1 MPTAANQVRTSPADG
16 DEVEELIRDGR
27 TLCHVASGSG
37 PAIVFVHG
45 WCGDHSAF
53 APQIAHFAPT
63 HRVVAPDLR
72 GHGASDPAA
81 SYDIADFADDVAW
94 VSRRLDLDRPV
105 VVGHSLGG
113 MVAVEAAA
121 AYPDVFAAAVAL
133 DAPVVDDPMLAA
145 GVDYQLELFGGA
157 RRVQEGPDF
166 LRSVLW
172 GPYDDQERATA
183 IISSMMQT
191 PLEVALASLAAL
203 KTWVPRGRV
212 LDCAQPVLCVHIR
225 GGGPTD
231 PTQLAIDRPNVM
243 VAQTIGSGHFIQLEV
258 PDQVNAMI
266 ERFLAVTAV
275 HA

>member
-1 MPTAANQVRTSPADG
+1 VD
-16 DEVEELIRDGR
+16 ELIRDGR
-27 TLCHVASGSG
+27 ALRYVATGNG
-37 PAIVFVHG
+37 PAVVFVHG

-121 AYPDVFAAAVAL
+121 AHPDVFIAAVAL
-133 DAPVVDDPMLAA
+133 DAPVVDDPILAA

-157 RRVQEGPDF
+157 RREQEGPDF

-172 GPYDDQERATA
+172 GPHDDHERATEIIAA
-183 IISSMMQT
+183 IMQT
-191 PLEVALASLAAL
+191 PLEVALPSLATL
-203 KTWVPRGRV
+203 KTWVPRGRL

-231 PTQLAIDRPNVM
+231 PTTLAADRPNVL
-243 VAQTIGSGHFIQLEV
+243 VAQTIGAGHFIQLEV

>member
-1 MPTAANQVRTSPADG
+1 M
-16 DEVEELIRDGR
+16 
-27 TLCHVASGSG
+27 
-37 PAIVFVHG
+37 VFVHG

-53 APQIAHFAPT
+53 TPQLAHFAQT

-72 GHGASDPAA
+72 GHGASDPAT
-81 SYDIADFADDVAW
+81 SYEIADFADDVAW

-113 MVAVEAAA
+113 MVAIEAAA

-157 RRVQEGPDF
+157 RRAQDGPEF

-172 GPYDDQERATA
+172 GPHDDQERATE

-191 PLEVALASLAAL
+191 PVEVALPSLAAL

-212 LDCAQPVLCVHIR
+212 LDCRQPVLCVHIR

-231 PTQLAIDRPNVM
+231 PTSLTVDRPNVM
-243 VAQTIGSGHFIQLEV
+243 VAQTIGAGHFIQLEV

-266 ERFLAVTAV
+266 ARFLDVTAV

>member
-1 MPTAANQVRTSPADG
+1 M
-16 DEVEELIRDGR
+16 
-27 TLCHVASGSG
+27 
-37 PAIVFVHG
+37 VFVHG

-53 APQIAHFAPT
+53 APQIEHFART

-105 VVGHSLGG
+105 VVGHSMGG

-121 AYPDVFAAAVAL
+121 AYPDVFPAAVAL
-133 DAPVVDDPMLAA
+133 DAPVVDDPILAA
-145 GVDYQLELFGGA
+145 GVDYQLELFGGP
-157 RRVQEGPDF
+157 RREHEGPDF

-172 GPYDDQERATA
+172 GPYDDQDRATS
-183 IISSMMQT
+183 IIASMMQT
-191 PLEVALASLAAL
+191 PAEVALPSLAAL
-203 KTWVPRGRV
+203 KTWVPRRRL

-231 PTQLAIDRPNVM
+231 PTSLAIDRPNVM
-243 VAQTIGSGHFIQLEV
+243 VAQTIGAGHFIQLEV
-258 PDQVNAMI
+258 ADQVNAMI
-266 ERFLAVTAV
+266 ERFLAATAV
-275 HA
+275 HGRPAGAAGPCEILRQ